1 VVNIPFGISFPS
13 WGHGFRSGLQGLPPI
28 FIWWKL
34 FALFLFGVLAAL
46 FAPVKYGLLPERL
59 YRDRDGLAFRGSDR
73 EKEGEDR
80 AYEGQESAR
89 DVQKERAEV
98 ERELR
103 KAAAER
109 DRALEKADA
118 EAAREGQPVKLRQ
131 QQTEIWEQY
140 EAKRYDVLTRFEDKR
155 DQ

>member
-1 VVNIPFGISFPS
+1 MQPLLMASLMSV
-13 WGHGFRSGLQGLPPI
+13 LLLLPP
-28 FIWWKL
+28 L
-34 FALFLFGVLAAL
+34 GMGQAA
-46 FAPVKYGLLPERL
+46 PREPDRDRQERL

-80 AYEGQESAR
+80 ADEGQESAR
-89 DVQKERAEV
+89 DVQTERAEV

-155 DQ
+155 EQ

>member
-1 VVNIPFGISFPS
+1 MQPLLMASLMS
-13 WGHGFRSGLQGLPPI
+13 MLLLPP
-28 FIWWKL
+28 L
-34 FALFLFGVLAAL
+34 GMGQAAPREP
-46 FAPVKYGLLPERL
+46 ARDRQERL

-73 EKEGEDR
+73 EKEGEAR
-80 AYEGQESAR
+80 AAEGQESAR
-89 DVQKERAEV
+89 DVQTERAEV

-140 EAKRYDVLTRFEDKR
+140 EAKRYDILTRFEGKR

>member
-1 VVNIPFGISFPS
+1 MQPLLMASLMSV
-13 WGHGFRSGLQGLPPI
+13 LLLPP
-28 FIWWKL
+28 L
-34 FALFLFGVLAAL
+34 GMGQAA
-46 FAPVKYGLLPERL
+46 PREPDRDRQERL
-59 YRDRDGLAFRGSDR
+59 YCDRDGLAFRGSEG

-80 AYEGQESAR
+80 VDEGQESAR

-98 ERELR
+98 ERALR

-140 EAKRYDVLTRFEDKR
+140 EAKRYDILTRFEDKR

>member
-1 VVNIPFGISFPS
+1 MQPLLMASLMSV
-13 WGHGFRSGLQGLPPI
+13 LLLPP
-28 FIWWKL
+28 L
-34 FALFLFGVLAAL
+34 GMGQAA
-46 FAPVKYGLLPERL
+46 PREPDRDRQERL
-59 YRDRDGLAFRGSDR
+59 YCDRDGLAFRGSDG

-80 AYEGQESAR
+80 ADEGQESAR

-98 ERELR
+98 ERALR

-140 EAKRYDVLTRFEDKR
+140 EAKRYDILTRFEDKR
-155 DQ
+155 AQ

>member
-1 VVNIPFGISFPS
+1 MPPRRRASLMSV
-13 WGHGFRSGLQGLPPI
+13 LLLPP
-28 FIWWKL
+28 L
-34 FALFLFGVLAAL
+34 GMGQT
-46 FAPVKYGLLPERL
+46 APREPARDRQERL
-59 YRDRDGLAFRGSDR
+59 YGDRDGLAFRGSDR
-73 EKEGEDR
+73 DKEGEDR
-80 AYEGQESAR
+80 ADEGQESAR

-103 KAAAER
+103 TAAAER

-118 EAAREGQPVKLRQ
+118 EAAREGQPVQLRQ

>member
-1 VVNIPFGISFPS
+1 MASLMSV
-13 WGHGFRSGLQGLPPI
+13 LLLLPP
-28 FIWWKL
+28 L
-34 FALFLFGVLAAL
+34 GMGQAA
-46 FAPVKYGLLPERL
+46 PREPDRDRQERV

-80 AYEGQESAR
+80 ADEGQESAR
-89 DVQKERAEV
+89 DVQKEGAEV

-109 DRALEKADA
+109 DRALEKA
-118 EAAREGQPVKLRQ
+118 EAAREGQSVKLRQ

-140 EAKRYDVLTRFEDKR
+140 EAKRYDILTRFEDKR